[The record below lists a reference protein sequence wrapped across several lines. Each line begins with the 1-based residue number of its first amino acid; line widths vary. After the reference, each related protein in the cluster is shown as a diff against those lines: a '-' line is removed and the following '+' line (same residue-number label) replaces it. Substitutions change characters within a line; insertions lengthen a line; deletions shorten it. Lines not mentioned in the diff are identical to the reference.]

1 MFMETIKFD
10 LNWEKFNLFWIE
22 IWACLDW
29 CEFYGF
35 IEKYCS
41 HSAVCLLIW
50 NQFKR
55 DVIFHSTNIF
65 PQKNSIITSFFVFWI
80 KIVLHCWIDVKKKF
94 FNRYQFEFVWCRMGS
109 GENGWEVICLKFYC
123 ATCDTIF
130 GSCYSKSLK
139 LFWNLFEG
147 IRQCQQN

>member
-94 FNRYQFEFVWCRMGS
+94 FQSIPIWICVVSHGIGRKRLGS
-109 GENGWEVICLKFYC
+109 
-123 ATCDTIF
+123 
-130 GSCYSKSLK
+130 
-139 LFWNLFEG
+139 NLFE
-147 IRQCQQN
+147 ILLCNMWHHFWELLFKILEVVLKSFWRN